1 MMLSDISV
9 KRPIFATVISLLMV
23 AFGLLSF
30 NQLSVRELPDVD
42 PPVVSIETRYPGANA
57 RVVETRVTQIIEGAI
72 AGVEGIR
79 TIDSASSDGRSNITI
94 EFNLE
99 RDIDAASNDVRDRVS
114 RVLNNLPEEVD
125 PPEVAKADNDT
136 RPIIWFNLLSDSL
149 DTLALTDYAQ
159 RNIVDR
165 LSVVDGVSS
174 VLIGGERRQAMRIN
188 LDREAMAARNVTV
201 ADVEDA
207 LRAENVETPAGKVE
221 SINRDTIVRINRE
234 YATAADFET
243 LVLREGDDGS
253 FIRLADVASIEL
265 GGEREQRIFHGN
277 GVAMLGLGVIKQ
289 SKANAL
295 EVAKAAIKEVE
306 RIKLTLPESMQ
317 LLNSYNSAEFI
328 ENSVREVYT
337 TLAIAMGLVVLVL
350 YIFLGN
356 LRTVLVPIVTVPVCI
371 IASFAVMAGF
381 GVSINLITLL
391 GLVLAIG
398 LVVDDAIVVL
408 ENIYRRVEAGEP
420 GLLAAYRGAR
430 QVGFAVIATTLVL
443 IGVFI
448 PILFLT
454 GDIGRLFGELAIT
467 MGAAVALSS
476 LVALTLSPMMCSLL
490 VRRRNKKPAFAKAI
504 DRVFGS
510 LQEGYGNVLALCL
523 NNKLLITGI
532 FLTCFGLIAAFQP
545 RVPSELAPVEDR
557 AYVLMRI
564 APPEGASIG
573 YVETQVKRI
582 EDQVLPLRETGELVR
597 LIIRVSTS
605 GGFGFVILTPNDE
618 RTRSAGQIANEL
630 RGKLNANAP
639 GIRAFPFQTT
649 GLTRGGGGAE
659 LQFVIGADT
668 YEELGQYAEI
678 VLTALRDYPGIQ
690 NPDVDYQDTQP
701 QFDVRIDRNRAADV
715 GVSINDIGRT
725 LETMMGGRQVT
736 TFQRAGEEYDV
747 IVQAEETDRQ
757 QPLDMENIY
766 VRSRTGELVP
776 LNSVLAVTETS
787 GAATLRRFNRVR
799 ALTVSGSIAPG
810 YTLGQALDYM
820 EELVRTEIPDATNID
835 YKGASRDFKQ
845 AGDDIYFV
853 FGLALVVVFL
863 VMAAQFESFIHPF
876 VIMLTV
882 PLAVLGGL
890 LGLYFAGS
898 TLNIYSQIGMIML
911 IGLAAKN
918 GILIVEFAN
927 QLRDEGYS
935 ERDALMEA
943 SKTRLRPIM
952 MTGLSTAIG
961 ALPLMLATGA
971 GSAARETIGVV
982 VFGGVI
988 VATFFTL
995 FIVPTFYDLLAKY
1008 TRSPNS
1014 VSRRLKKQVVE
1025 EGDILGEPGSEKD
1038 VLSAGS
1044 QPAE

>member
-1 MMLSDISV
+1 MMLSDVSV
-9 KRPIFATVISLLMV
+9 KRPIFATVLSLLLV

-30 NQLSVRELPDVD
+30 SELSVRELPDVD
-42 PPVVSIETRYPGANA
+42 PPVVSVETRYPGANA
-57 RVVETRVTQIIEGAI
+57 QVVETRVTQIIEGAI

-79 TIDSASSDGRSNITI
+79 TISSNSSDGSSNITI
-94 EFNLE
+94 EFKLE

-114 RVLNNLPEEVD
+114 RVLNNLPEEVEA
-125 PPEVAKADNDT
+125 PEVSKADNDT
-136 RPIIWFNLLSDSL
+136 RPIVWFNLLSESL
-149 DTLALTDYAQ
+149 DTLALTDFAE

-174 VLIGGERRQAMRIN
+174 VRLGGSRRQAMRIN
-188 LDREAMAARNVTV
+188 LDREAMAARGIT
-201 ADVEDA
+201 VEDIEAA
-207 LRAENVETPAGKVE
+207 LRAENVESPAGKVE
-221 SINRDTIVRINRE
+221 SLNRDTIVRLTRE
-234 YATAADFET
+234 YATAADFDE
-243 LVLREGDDGS
+243 LVLLEGEDGS
-253 FIRLADVASIEL
+253 FVRLADVASVAL
-265 GGEREQRIFHGN
+265 GGERERRIFRGN
-277 GVAMLGLGVIKQ
+277 GVAVLGLGVIKQ

-295 EVAKAAIKEVE
+295 EVAKGAAQEIEKI
-306 RIKLTLPESMQ
+306 RATLPASMQ
-317 LLNSYNSAEFI
+317 LLDSYNSAQFI
-328 ENSVREVYT
+328 EDSIREVYT

-350 YIFLGN
+350 YVFLGN

-371 IASFAVMAGF
+371 IASFFIMASA

-443 IGVFI
+443 IGVFV
-448 PILFLT
+448 PIMFLT

-490 VRRRNKKPAFAKAI
+490 VRRRNKKPAFAKTI
-504 DRVFGS
+504 DRVFTS
-510 LQEGYGNVLALCL
+510 LQRGYGSILEICL
-523 NNKLLITGI
+523 NNKLLISAI
-532 FLTCFGLIAAFQP
+532 FLTCFGLIAGFQQ

-557 AYVLMRI
+557 AYLLMRI
-564 APPEGASIG
+564 SPPEGASIN
-573 YVETQVKRI
+573 YVETQVDRI
-582 EDQVLPLRETGELVR
+582 EEQILPLREKGELER
-597 LIIRVSTS
+597 LLVRVSTT
-605 GGFGFVILTPNDE
+605 GGFGFVILTPNE
-618 RTRSAGQIANEL
+618 QRSRSAGEIADEL
-630 RGKLNANAP
+630 RSKLNQYAP

-649 GLTRGGGGAE
+649 GLTRGGAGAE
-659 LQFVIGADT
+659 LQFVIGANT
-668 YEELGQYAEI
+668 YEELSRYAEI
-678 VLTALRDYPGIQ
+678 VMTDLRDYPGLQ

-701 QFDVRIDRNRAADV
+701 QFNIKIDRERAADI
-715 GVSINDIGRT
+715 GVSIASIGRT
-725 LETMMGGRQVT
+725 LETMMGGRRVT
-736 TFQRAGEEYDV
+736 TFQRDGEEYDV
-747 IVQAEETDRQ
+747 IVQAEATDRQ

-766 VRSRTGELVP
+766 ERSRTGDLVP
-776 LNSVLAVTETS
+776 LASLLMVEETS
-787 GAATLRRFNRVR
+787 GAGTLRRFNRVR
-799 ALTVSGSIAPG
+799 ALTVSGSVAPG
-810 YTLGQALDYM
+810 YTLGDVLSYM
-820 EELVRTEIPDATNID
+820 EDMVRSKVPDATSID
-835 YKGASRDFKQ
+835 YKGATRDFKQ

-853 FGLALVVVFL
+853 FALALVVVFL

-876 VIMLTV
+876 IIMLTV

-890 LGLYFAGS
+890 MGLYFAGS

-927 QLRDEGYS
+927 QLRDEGMT
-935 ERDALMEA
+935 ERTALLEA

-952 MTGLSTAIG
+952 MTGVSTAIG
-961 ALPLMLATGA
+961 ALPLMLANGA
-971 GSAARETIGVV
+971 GSAARQTIGVV

-1008 TRSPNS
+1008 TRSPNA
-1014 VSRRLKKQVVE
+1014 VARRLSKQTRE
-1025 EGDILGEPGSEKD
+1025 EGNILGEPGRED
-1038 VLSAGS
+1038 TAN